1 MKINNNAV
9 IFNASVFQAMA
20 DDIQSG
26 RDFIVVCRNKRYPI
40 KERANNQ
47 FDAMLLEENLQQA
60 PVYTIADPSEK
71 DASEWLGV
79 RQPDMSGYV
88 LFKAGV
94 STREYVPLDV
104 ELKTFNNAFDFIKDT
119 VTVTLILAVIGAIIY
134 AAIFGTKEAY
144 NTLLEKLG
152 TNGLFSITML
162 IAIIGIITH
171 GARKSNRV
179 SIDTAGSV
187 AFLILAFL
195 VGNVLI
201 YLFG

>member
-20 DDIQSG
+20 DDMQNG

-104 ELKTFNNAFDFIKDT
+104 ESKTIKNAFDFIKDT

-134 AAIFGTKEAY
+134 AATFGTMATY

-162 IAIIGIITH
+162 IAIIGFITH

-195 VGNVLI
+195 VGNILI